1 MKCTQCGAPIMETSS
16 FCNECGA
23 RVEQMFEENKEES
36 IKTEEVDSLSLDETV
51 VINIPEELLREA
63 EEKLKRDQAL
73 KQAAI
78 QRAARLEKQAELQRL
93 EEVRKS
99 EEQIKQGVSKN
110 IGGQIEKKTTS
121 EQNLHIKHRE
131 IKQVPTSLIG
141 LIIMLIK
148 NPLLSIGELELYIDE
163 GRTIKSMLIFILL
176 SSVITAINFNVILG
190 KLIGGLLGLFGDFL
204 LFFGGGQMS
213 SSNSIELAQ
222 DILMM
227 PFVQDSGFAIIIY
240 PILSHVILLCMM
252 CLFLIGVFKVI
263 KKEDVSV
270 IDCFR
275 LMLTPLAILL
285 VGKIV
290 VFLLG
295 LISGT
300 IAAYF
305 YVLMMFAVIAVT
317 ILHFINFL
325 GQSRFVIYSV
335 PLIYLISAIMRN
347 GIILQLIK
355 QSMAKYAVYF

>member
-1 MKCTQCGAPIMETSS
+1 MKCTQCGAPIMGTSS
-16 FCNECGA
+16 FCDECGA
-23 RVEQMFEENKEES
+23 RVEPTFEENKEES
-36 IKTEEVDSLSLDETV
+36 IKTEEVDSLNLDETV

-63 EEKLKRDQAL
+63 EEKLRRDQAL
-73 KQAAI
+73 KQAAM
-78 QRAARLEKQAELQRL
+78 QRVARLAKQAELQRL

-99 EEQIKQGVSKN
+99 EEQAKQEVNKN
-110 IGGQIEKKTTS
+110 IGGKIERQTTRD
-121 EQNLHIKHRE
+121 QNLQIKHRE
-131 IKQVPTSLIG
+131 INQVPTSLIG
-141 LIIMLIK
+141 LMIMLIK

-176 SSVITAINFNVILG
+176 SSMITAINFNVVLG
-190 KLIGGLLGLFGDFL
+190 KLISGLLGLFGDFL
-204 LFFGGGQMS
+204 LFFGGGQIS

-222 DILMM
+222 DILKM

-240 PILSHVILLCMM
+240 PLLSHTILICMM
-252 CLFLIGVFKVI
+252 CLFIIGVFKVI
-263 KKEDVSV
+263 KKEDVSF

-305 YVLMMFAVIAVT
+305 YVLMMFAVIIIT
-317 ILHFINFL
+317 ILHFINYL